1 MTVAGIA
8 RRDLMRRL
16 ALMTVVAL
24 AAVAASCARSPV
36 RTMPP
41 SPAVMQD
48 ARLDFSRPVPPEE
61 RTTEVSVLFATTREP
76 APPDTPDHF
85 TRRPGDSVRLGVARV
100 QLGKPEWSFDDL
112 AESDRVNRV
121 DTPRPARVVAVD
133 EFGVFGAPGGAAERE
148 FVAVIDR
155 QLAAS
160 PSGSV
165 VFYVPGYRATFN
177 DVMIMMAS
185 WGHFLGHHSPV
196 IAFSWPTGTRA
207 LDYFSDCPRAL
218 AFVSRM
224 AWVIALVAERSQARR
239 INVMAFSCGG
249 PLLAEALVRLREA
262 HPSEDHEA
270 LQRRYRIANAIFAA
284 ADIDLQTFARSH
296 VPAISDIAQRIEFYV
311 SKDDSALRVAAWFAG
326 GSRLGRPRFDE
337 LTREDLETVASNER
351 LVGIDVTGVH
361 EPHQLSGGSRGH
373 GYWVANPRV
382 SSDVLLSMV
391 YPFDPTSR
399 GLVHPPGLG
408 MWTLPDDYPQRVGD
422 AVYQA
427 APELHREMR

>member
-1 MTVAGIA
+1 
-8 RRDLMRRL
+8 MRRL

-326 GSRLGRPRFDE
+326 GSRLGRPRFEE
-337 LTREDLETVASNER
+337 LTREDLETLASNER
-351 LVGIDVTGVH
+351 LVGIDVTGVYG
-361 EPHQLSGGSRGH
+361 PHQFSGGSRGH
-373 GYWVANPRV
+373 GYWVANPRI

-391 YPFDPTSR
+391 YPFDPTWR
-399 GLVHPPGLG
+399 GLVHPPSLG
-408 MWTLPDDYPQRVGD
+408 MWTFPDDYPQRVGD

-427 APELHREMR
+427 APELHKETR